1 MLESNEEEKI
11 MKSLTFLLTMMM
23 GISGVALADGHLAGE
38 EEHDMG
44 DHASTMQDV
53 DPDPEMSG
61 DDPEDPAPEDP
72 QPEDPQP
79 EDPAPEAEE

>member
-1 MLESNEEEKI
+1 
-11 MKSLTFLLTMMM
+11 MKSLIFLLTMMM

-53 DPDPEMSG
+53 ESRARDVG
-61 DDPEDPAPEDP
+61 R
-72 QPEDPQP
+72 
-79 EDPAPEAEE
+79 